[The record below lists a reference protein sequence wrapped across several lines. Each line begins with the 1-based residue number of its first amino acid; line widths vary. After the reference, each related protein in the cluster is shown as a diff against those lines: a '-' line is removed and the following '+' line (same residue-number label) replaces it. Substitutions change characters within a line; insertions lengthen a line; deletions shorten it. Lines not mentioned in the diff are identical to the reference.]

1 MILEW
6 IMVIT
11 IVIGWNGFLIWKMNK
26 DKNLDK

>member
-6 IMVIT
+6 VLVT
-11 IVIGWNGFLIWKMNK
+11 ILTLGWFGFLIWKMNK